1 MKSWV
6 LIAGV
11 LALSSTGASV
21 AATNY
26 SELSK
31 ELEVMNSVLVTSL
44 RQTSANEAVRFRGL
58 ETSYLAGQGVV
69 FEVGTS
75 RGAWGVDLDIRQFIP
90 DIPDIAPVAPI
101 VIGEDGNSISIQVSE
116 DWEHMIE
123 DSMRGIEEAFR
134 EANEQMRD
142 VRSDARELAWEVR
155 ELERRKRDLSFQS
168 RSGGEEK
175 KKEIQEQLEE
185 IEQEMAAARA
195 RQQELNEYADKIE
208 AEQKAQVEK
217 QKQAAAQADKAF
229 LAAFEERIGDTLC
242 RFGSGLRA
250 LPKDEHISFVLKNFD
265 SEQRVKRDRV
275 YVFTQKAVK
284 DCVQEK
290 MDSSELLQK
299 ATVYSF

>member
-6 LIAGV
+6 FIAGV

-26 SELSK
+26 AELSK

-69 FEVGTS
+69 FEVSTS
-75 RGAWGVDLDIRQFIP
+75 RGAWGVDLDVRQFIP
-90 DIPDIAPVAPI
+90 NIPEAPVAPI
-101 VIGEDGNSISIQVSE
+101 IIGEDGNSISIHVNE

-123 DSMRGIEEAFR
+123 DTVRGFEEAFR
-134 EANEQMRD
+134 EASEQMRD
-142 VRSDARELAWEVR
+142 VRSDARELSWEVR
-155 ELERRKRDLSFQS
+155 ELERRKRDLNFQS
-168 RSGGEEK
+168 RNSNEK
-175 KKEIQEQLEE
+175 KQQELKEQLAE
-185 IEQEMAAARA
+185 IEQEMAALRA

-208 AEQKAQVEK
+208 AEQKVQVEK
-217 QKQAAAQADKAF
+217 QKEAAMQADKAF

-250 LPKDEHISFVLKNFD
+250 LPKEEHISFVLKNFD

-275 YVFTQKAVK
+275 YVFTQKNVK

-290 MDSSELLQK
+290 SDAGELLQQ